1 MSQVSPHQV
10 WKLFQDFKG
19 PQYFYPVFFDPIK
32 SSGIDQSSID
42 KIMTTDERFKRIYN
56 DYRTE
61 LDNIHFSVMED
72 LKKTKKQ
79 AQDQIV
85 RAEKDLEE
93 QKQIYELQK
102 QGFFDRL
109 TNNFTKLKHELTL
122 KFQEKE
128 EFFDSSLD
136 MWKLK
141 LMIQIW
147 HLAGISKKNLGVDQ
161 MKKIISENPMI
172 DLIEKKNQHIIR
184 VLEQNEQRQEK
195 QILDYSFSCA
205 EKEKELEFMKTANEK
220 QKKLY
225 LRQINV
231 LQVENQSLR
240 QKQ

>member
-1 MSQVSPHQV
+1 
-10 WKLFQDFKG
+10 
-19 PQYFYPVFFDPIK
+19 
-32 SSGIDQSSID
+32 
-42 KIMTTDERFKRIYN
+42 
-56 DYRTE
+56 
-61 LDNIHFSVMED
+61 MED

-141 LMIQIW
+141 LMI
-147 HLAGISKKNLGVDQ
+147 
-161 MKKIISENPMI
+161 
-172 DLIEKKNQHIIR
+172 
-184 VLEQNEQRQEK
+184 
-195 QILDYSFSCA
+195 
-205 EKEKELEFMKTANEK
+205 
-220 QKKLY
+220 
-225 LRQINV
+225 
-231 LQVENQSLR
+231 
-240 QKQ
+240 